1 MLRILAFAGIVA
13 VAFASVPVVLEGFLL
28 EDRPAAPR
36 AEAPAPSP
44 RAQKTALAPAGREV
58 RLDAD
63 GTGHFRAEFRLNGV
77 AVPALVDTGATLVAI
92 NRATARRIGL
102 RLAEADFTAFA
113 DTANGRVRVAPVVI
127 DRMTL
132 GRIELDRVAAVVL
145 DDRALSGTL
154 VGMSFLSRL
163 KRYSVEGGALALE
176 Q

>member
-1 MLRILAFAGIVA
+1 MLRILAFAGVLAI
-13 VAFASVPVVLEGFLL
+13 AFASVPALL
-28 EDRPAAPR
+28 EDRLMAPR
-36 AEAPAPSP
+36 AEAPAAPAVP
-44 RAQKTALAPAGREV
+44 RAEPAALSPAGRKV

-63 GTGHFRAEFRLNGV
+63 ASGHFRAEFRMNGA

-102 RLAEADFTAFA
+102 SVAESDFTASA
-113 DTANGRVRVAPVVI
+113 NTANGRVRVAPVVI
-127 DRMTL
+127 DRMVL

-145 DDRALSGTL
+145 DDEALSGTL

-163 KRYSVEGGALALE
+163 RRYSVEGGALALE